1 MSDFIDEIVECMAMG
16 NESSEL
22 QRVQTEHRVKLAHFW
37 DIRNGSRILEIGCG
51 QGDTTAVLAHF
62 VGESGFV
69 HGVDIATPN
78 YGAPI
83 TVGDSA
89 KFLMNSKLGR
99 RIKMEYE
106 TDVLLP
112 EAEFP
117 IHSFD
122 TIVLSHCSWYLKSFE
137 EFSAL
142 LQKARKWGMQLV
154 FAEWD
159 SRITNI
165 EQLPHL
171 LSVLIQAQ
179 YECFKEDSSANVR
192 TLFTPHDVKRLAK
205 AAGWNI
211 TKETTIFAPEIQD
224 GSWEV
229 RQTLANWQLELVGTR
244 HMPSKLK
251 SLIASQVNLL
261 DESVRNNGIA
271 PLSTFALVAQ

>member
-1 MSDFIDEIVECMAMG
+1 MSNFINEIVQCMAER
-16 NESSEL
+16 NDI
-22 QRVQTEHRVKLAHFW
+22 QRVQTEHRVKLAQFW

-69 HGVDIATPN
+69 HGVDIASPN

-89 KFLMNSKLGR
+89 KYLMNSKLGK

-106 TDVLLP
+106 INVLEP
-112 EAEFP
+112 QVEFP

-122 TIVLSHCSWYLKSFE
+122 TIVLSHCSWYLQSFE
-137 EFSAL
+137 QFSEL
-142 LQKARKWGMQLV
+142 LKKVRKWGKQLL

-159 SRITNI
+159 SRISTI

-179 YECFKEDSSANVR
+179 YECFKDESSANVR
-192 TLFTPHDVKRLAK
+192 TFFTPYDVKRIVT
-205 AAGWNI
+205 AAGWDV
-211 TKETTIFAPEIQD
+211 TKETTILAPKIQD

-229 RQTLANWQLELVGTR
+229 RQTLTNWQPELDGTS
-244 HMPSKLK
+244 HVPPKLK
-251 SLIASQVNLL
+251 SLIASQVDLL
-261 DESVRNNGIA
+261 DDLVRNNGIT
-271 PLSTFALVAQ
+271 PLSSFALVAQ

>member
-1 MSDFIDEIVECMAMG
+1 MSDLIEEIVQCMPVR
-16 NESSEL
+16 NDI
-22 QRVQTEHRVKLAHFW
+22 QRLQTEHRVKLAQFW

-62 VGESGFV
+62 VGESGLV
-69 HGVDIATPN
+69 HGIDIASPN

-89 KFLMNSKLGR
+89 KYLMNSKLGKC
-99 RIKMEYE
+99 IKMEYE
-106 TDVLLP
+106 INVLKP
-112 EAEFP
+112 QVEFP

-122 TIVLSHCSWYLKSFE
+122 TIVLSRCSWYFQSSEQFAQLLKKS
-137 EFSAL
+137 
-142 LQKARKWGMQLV
+142 RKWAKQLL

-159 SRITNI
+159 SRVGTI

-179 YECFKEDSSANVR
+179 YECFKDESSGNVR
-192 TLFTPHDVKRLAK
+192 TLFTPHDVKRIVV
-205 AAGWNI
+205 AAGWDV
-211 TKETTIFAPEIQD
+211 TKETTIWAPEMQD

-229 RQTLANWQLELVGTR
+229 RQTLTDWELELDGTR
-244 HMPSKLK
+244 RMPPKLK

-261 DESVRNNGIA
+261 DDLVKIHGIT
-271 PLSTFALVAQ
+271 PLSSFALVAQ

>member
-1 MSDFIDEIVECMAMG
+1 MSDFIDEIVECMPVG
-16 NESSEL
+16 NESFEL
-22 QRVQTEHRVKLAHFW
+22 QRVQTEHRVKLAQFW

-69 HGVDIATPN
+69 YGVDIASPN

-89 KFLMNSKLGR
+89 KFLMDSRLGK

-106 TDVLLP
+106 IDVLSP
-112 EAEFP
+112 EIEFP
-117 IHSFD
+117 LKSFD
-122 TIVLSHCSWYLKSFE
+122 TVVLSHCSWYMSSFE

-142 LQKARKWGMQLV
+142 LTKIRKWGKQLF

-159 SRITNI
+159 SRITTI

-171 LSVLIQAQ
+171 LAVFIQAQ

-192 TLFTPHDVKRLAK
+192 TLFTPHDVKRLVK
-205 AAGWNI
+205 SAGWDM
-211 TKETTIFAPEIQD
+211 TRETTIIAPEIQD

-229 RQTLANWQLELVGTR
+229 SKTLADWQLELGGTK

-251 SLIASQVNLL
+251 SLIASQVHLL
-261 DESVRNNGIA
+261 DDLVKNNGIT

>member
-1 MSDFIDEIVECMAMG
+1 MSEFIDEIVECMAVG
-16 NESSEL
+16 SENHKL
-22 QRVQTEHRVKLAHFW
+22 QRVQTEHRVKLAQFW
-37 DIRNGSRILEIGCG
+37 EIRNGSRILEIGCG

-62 VGESGFV
+62 VGESGSV
-69 HGVDIATPN
+69 HGVDIASPN

-89 KFLMNSKLGR
+89 KFLMNSKLGK

-106 TDVLLP
+106 VDVLSS
-112 EAEFP
+112 EVQFP

-137 EFSAL
+137 QFTAL
-142 LQKARKWGMQLV
+142 LQQVRKWGKQLV

-159 SRITNI
+159 LRISNI
-165 EQLPHL
+165 KQLPHL

-192 TLFTPHDVKRLAK
+192 TLLTSHDVKRLAK
-205 AAGWNI
+205 ATGWDI
-211 TKETTIFAPEIQD
+211 TKETTIMAPEMQD

-229 RQTLANWQLELVGTR
+229 QQTLTNWQLELGRTR
-244 HMPSKLK
+244 NMPTKLK
-251 SLIASQVNLL
+251 YLIASQVDLL
-261 DESVRNNGIA
+261 DDLVTNNGVT

>member
-1 MSDFIDEIVECMAMG
+1 MSNFIDEIVQCMAVG
-16 NESSEL
+16 NDI
-22 QRVQTEHRVKLAHFW
+22 QRVQTEHRVKLAQFW

-69 HGVDIATPN
+69 HGVDIASPN

-83 TVGDSA
+83 SVGDSA
-89 KFLMNSKLGR
+89 KYLMNSKLGK

-106 TDVLLP
+106 INVLEP
-112 EAEFP
+112 QVEFP

-122 TIVLSHCSWYLKSFE
+122 TIVLSHCSWYFQSFE
-137 EFSAL
+137 QFSEL
-142 LQKARKWGMQLV
+142 LKKSRRWGKQLL

-159 SRITNI
+159 SRISTI

-179 YECFKEDSSANVR
+179 YECFKDESSANVR
-192 TLFTPHDVKRLAK
+192 TFLTPYDVKRIVA
-205 AAGWNI
+205 AAGWDV
-211 TKETTIFAPEIQD
+211 TKETTILAPEIQD

-229 RQTLANWQLELVGTR
+229 CQTLTNWQLELDGTSQ
-244 HMPSKLK
+244 MPPKLK
-251 SLIASQVNLL
+251 SLIASQVDLL
-261 DESVRNNGIA
+261 DDLVRNNGIT
-271 PLSTFALVAQ
+271 PLSSFALVAQ